1 MRIHKL
7 FQKTR
12 FGVFV
17 LFGFIGLSTSLLC
30 VYTVDKHLSEEYEV
44 NCRNISKTIANS
56 SMDILLNRDLSTLQ
70 SLIDQFTEIQG
81 IEYIYVRN
89 ESGEFLAHTFVPGI
103 PQEIKNGDPSHTG
116 TIHRTLH
123 GMGDYVEVGS
133 KILAGVG
140 GTVRVGMDRGL
151 IALKIQA
158 AIGQQIYLISII
170 FVIGIVATVWFINFA
185 AKPLAELLSYAIHL
199 AKDDP
204 DSGIDTKKL
213 LERDDEVGQMARLFL
228 YFSQMADKEKKAK
241 AVQAEESK
249 HDVPLE

>member
-1 MRIHKL
+1 MKIHKL

-12 FGVFV
+12 FGIFV

-30 VYTVDKHLSEEYEV
+30 VYTVDKHLSAEYEN

-56 SMDILLNRDLSTLQ
+56 SMDIMLNRDLSTLQ

-89 ESGEFLAHTFVPGI
+89 ELGEFLAHTFVPGI
-103 PQEIKNGDPSHTG
+103 PKEIKEGDPSNTE
-116 TIHRTLH
+116 TIHRALH

-133 KILAGVG
+133 EILAGVG

-151 IALKIQA
+151 IGLKIKA

-199 AKDDP
+199 AKDNP
-204 DSGIDTKKL
+204 DSSMDAKK
-213 LERDDEVGQMARLFL
+213 
-228 YFSQMADKEKKAK
+228 
-241 AVQAEESK
+241 
-249 HDVPLE
+249 PL